1 MSYQSLTVVSQ
12 DSMWCQWGL
21 FLSTRSCQEASC
33 TRGSER
39 LRVLPCR
46 PARRFHFQP
55 VQPAQRYQPGP
66 ERRQTDRESVR
77 RTWTGLNWT
86 QDGYRTLYV
95 WNLTFTHTH
104 THAGG
109 LSEAAYL
116 RHYCVKSLSVSPHC
130 YYSFHRWAER
140 AAAQKHR
147 QTPIIWIHPVHQC
160 LTSRAADKR
169 VILALK

>member
-1 MSYQSLTVVSQ
+1 MSYQSLTMVSQ

-21 FLSTRSCQEASC
+21 FLSMCSCQEASC

-66 ERRQTDRESVR
+66 ERRQTDRQRVSQEDM
-77 RTWTGLNWT
+77 NWT
-86 QDGYRTLYV
+86 ELDTRWISDVVCLEFD
-95 WNLTFTHTH
+95 LHTHTH
-104 THAGG
+104 TGG

-130 YYSFHRWAER
+130 YYSFHRWAEL

>member
-12 DSMWCQWGL
+12 DSIWCQWGL
-21 FLSTRSCQEASC
+21 FLSMCSCQEASC
-33 TRGSER
+33 TRGSEG

-66 ERRQTDRESVR
+66 ERRQTDRELVR

-104 THAGG
+104 TLEGWARLHTWGITVLKASQYHHTVITPSTG
-109 LSEAAYL
+109 E
-116 RHYCVKSLSVSPHC
+116 LSVQL
-130 YYSFHRWAER
+130 HRNID
-140 AAAQKHR
+140 